1 MHFIFPDSGHLFAA
15 AADTVIQAAERS
27 IRNRGIFTF
36 VLSGGKTSRR
46 LYELLSS
53 PPLVSQ
59 MPWNRTHFFWGDERC
74 VLPDDHESNYHMA
87 METLLSHALVPL
99 ENIHRIHAEKKPS
112 ESARNYEHFLRNFFL
127 VQKKNKPYYFPSFD
141 CILLGMGVEGHT
153 ASLFPGSSALCENER
168 WVVPV
173 RAPEGIFPSYRITL
187 TLPVINQAELV
198 LFLVTGE
205 EKKETAGRVLFDSGA
220 RDTLPAAMVRPAG
233 ELKWYLDFKI

>member
-1 MHFIFPDSGHLFAA
+1 MHFIFPDREHLFAA

-36 VLSGGKTSRR
+36 VLSGGKTSRT

-53 PPLVSQ
+53 PPFASQ
-59 MPWNRTHFFWGDERC
+59 MPWNQIHFFWGDERC
-74 VLPDDHESNYHMA
+74 VLPDDKESNYRMA
-87 METLLSHALVPL
+87 METLLSHAPVPSK
-99 ENIHRIHAEKKPS
+99 NIHRIHAEKKPS
-112 ESARNYEHFLRNFFL
+112 EAARNYEHFLRNFFL
-127 VQKKNKPYYFPSFD
+127 FQNKNKTYHFPSFD

-153 ASLFPGSSALCENER
+153 ASLFPGSHALCENEC

-173 RAPEGIFPSYRITL
+173 RAPEGVYPPYRITL

-205 EKKETAGRVLFDSGA
+205 EKKETSERVLFDSDA
-220 RDTLPAAMVRPAG
+220 QDTLPAAMVRPAG